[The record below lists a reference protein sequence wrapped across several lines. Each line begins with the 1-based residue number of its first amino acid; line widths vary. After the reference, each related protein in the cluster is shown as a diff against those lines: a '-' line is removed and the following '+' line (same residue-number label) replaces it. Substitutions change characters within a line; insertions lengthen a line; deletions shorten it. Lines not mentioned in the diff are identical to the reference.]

1 MMNGL
6 NTKIT
11 MMLMPMNKLLGS
23 LMINRSKTGLKL
35 SKAMLLNK
43 VLDKVKY

>member
-11 MMLMPMNKLLGS
+11 MMLMPMNNLLGS
-23 LMINRSKTGLKL
+23 LMINKSKTGLEL